1 MVDPSL
7 ETGDR
12 QSLCDVCRGEDIF
25 RCFLDHCDRSEVAEQ
40 AAWPDVSA
48 EVFSLNTRESHPR
61 ARVKHRYSLPAVQL
75 S

>member
-7 ETGDR
+7 EAGNR
-12 QSLCDVCRGEDIF
+12 QSLRDVRRGEDIF
-25 RCFLDHCDRSEVAEQ
+25 RCLLDHCDRSEVAEQ

-48 EVFSLNTRESHPR
+48 EVLSLNARESHPR
-61 ARVKHRYSLPAVQL
+61 ARVKHRSSLPAAQL